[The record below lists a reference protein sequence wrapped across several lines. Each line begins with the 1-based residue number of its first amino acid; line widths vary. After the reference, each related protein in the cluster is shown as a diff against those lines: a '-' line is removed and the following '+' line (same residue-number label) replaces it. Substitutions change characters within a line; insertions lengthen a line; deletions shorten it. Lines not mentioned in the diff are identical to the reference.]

1 MKRKSE
7 FMVGLD
13 GSGVMGGEG
22 GGYLQTANVDVNWE

>member
-13 GSGVMGGEG
+13 GSVVLWGG
-22 GGYLQTANVDVNWE
+22 GGYLQTASVDVNWE

>member
-13 GSGVMGGEG
+13 GSAEFVVGRGVSPDGEC
-22 GGYLQTANVDVNWE
+22 